1 MISKKELEKYWAG
14 LFSKQPEGVVKVD
27 TVNRPSDTTYSAPI
41 SVDEI
46 KEGLKFNFPWEE
58 KFPEEERYE
67 YQ

>member
-1 MISKKELEKYWAG
+1 VISKKELEKYWAG

-46 KEGLKFNFPWEE
+46 KEGLKFNFP
-58 KFPEEERYE
+58 
-67 YQ
+67 